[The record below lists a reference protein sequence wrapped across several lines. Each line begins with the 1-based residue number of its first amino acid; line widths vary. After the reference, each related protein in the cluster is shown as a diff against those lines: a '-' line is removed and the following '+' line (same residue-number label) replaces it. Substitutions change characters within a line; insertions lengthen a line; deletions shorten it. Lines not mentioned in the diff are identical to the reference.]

1 MDPWLT
7 LPATPSLP
15 QADSSGSHPINGVE
29 IWYALFSTH
38 LSTEGPTV
46 IFLHGGLGHS
56 AYLGD
61 QVAKVAMFRQV
72 LSIDSRGHGRSSRD
86 NRPYTYELM
95 ASDVIAV
102 MDELHIETAD
112 VVGWSDGGII
122 GLVMARDHP
131 SYLNSLYCFGAN
143 SDPSAVLDTSTSV
156 VFNEY
161 ISRCSLEYPELNP
174 NPNDFDNF
182 LGNISLMW
190 STQPHFVQTDFGAM
204 RSSISNPLWIVDG
217 DHEEAITRSDTLF
230 MADSNV
236 QFGLVL
242 LPRVSHFAFL
252 QDPNTF
258 TSSLLRWLD
267 IDVVTSPASTL
278 LVPLT
283 SILVTFTLGYFSL

>member
-1 MDPWLT
+1 M
-7 LPATPSLP
+7 
-15 QADSSGSHPINGVE
+15 
-29 IWYALFSTH
+29 
-38 LSTEGPTV
+38 
-46 IFLHGGLGHS
+46 
-56 AYLGD
+56 
-61 QVAKVAMFRQV
+61 
-72 LSIDSRGHGRSSRD
+72 
-86 NRPYTYELM
+86 
-95 ASDVIAV
+95 
-102 MDELHIETAD
+102 
-112 VVGWSDGGII
+112 
-122 GLVMARDHP
+122 
-131 SYLNSLYCFGAN
+131 
-143 SDPSAVLDTSTSV
+143 DTSTSV

-174 NPNDFDNF
+174 HPNDFDNF

-190 STQPHFVQTDFGAM
+190 STQPHLVQTDFGAM

-267 IDVVTSPASTL
+267 IDVVSSPASTL

-283 SILVTFTLGYFSL
+283 SILVPFTLGYFSL